1 MCVSGWAAGREGS
14 VDSDGAGV
22 LMVAGDSSS
31 LILEESHHHATVLI
45 NHM

>member
-1 MCVSGWAAGREGS
+1 MCVSGWAAGS

-22 LMVAGDSSS
+22 LMVAGDSS

>member
-1 MCVSGWAAGREGS
+1 MCVSGWAAGS

-22 LMVAGDSSS
+22 LVVAGDSSS